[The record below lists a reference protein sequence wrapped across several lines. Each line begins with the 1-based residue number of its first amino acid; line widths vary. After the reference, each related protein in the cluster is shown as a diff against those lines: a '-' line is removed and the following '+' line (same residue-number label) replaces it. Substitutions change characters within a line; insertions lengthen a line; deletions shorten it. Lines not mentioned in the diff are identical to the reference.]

1 MPPAFGVICSFA
13 ASCNLCE
20 TFSFLCRA
28 RPSVSR
34 MATVVLACG
43 SRAFA
48 CYCVTGL
55 ALLSDSDGGGR
66 KELEHACR
74 CHARP
79 RFPLVGI
86 CGGTATCNR
95 RLRLP
100 SLAGRKKFVNPARL
114 NNNNNNREVTA
125 RLNKNKRPKAYVT
138 KTTEKSSVH
147 QKKGETQSPTA
158 RQAREGSRAVN
169 RV

>member
-1 MPPAFGVICSFA
+1 MRLRRPHFNHYKDHLPPAFGVICSFA

-20 TFSFLCRA
+20 TFSFHCRA

-114 NNNNNNREVTA
+114 ETLAISLFPPLMVHITTGVTDWHCHSGTV
-125 RLNKNKRPKAYVT
+125 VT
-138 KTTEKSSVH
+138 D
-147 QKKGETQSPTA
+147 Q
-158 RQAREGSRAVN
+158 
-169 RV
+169 